1 VKKEVT
7 FPDEVEVK
15 ALGEHLMVILD
26 VYGICRKEKPEA
38 DVEINALLGVIYTRI
53 CTSETDDDRAS
64 MIAACRH
71 FFDHTVKG
79 DEAAVARYRAMFLAL
94 DSPAE
99 GNA

>member
-1 VKKEVT
+1 MKKDVV
-7 FPDEVEVK
+7 FPDEAQVK
-15 ALGEHLMVILD
+15 ALGEHLMRILD
-26 VYGICRKEKPEA
+26 IYGTLSGRKPEV

-53 CTSETDDDRAS
+53 CTAETDDDRAS

-71 FFDHTVKG
+71 FFDYTVKG
-79 DEAAVARYRAMFLAL
+79 DEEAVAHYRRLFAAL